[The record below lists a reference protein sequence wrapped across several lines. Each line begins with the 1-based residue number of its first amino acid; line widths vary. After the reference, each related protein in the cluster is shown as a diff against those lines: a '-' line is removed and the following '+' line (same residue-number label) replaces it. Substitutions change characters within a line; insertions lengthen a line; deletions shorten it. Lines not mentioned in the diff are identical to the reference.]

1 MIFKSIFRK
10 KLSSGKE
17 KFTLFTD
24 RDILRLVI
32 PLFFEQLLFI
42 LVGSADTLM
51 VAGLGEASISAVS
64 LVNMFNNCICSIIF
78 ALSTGGAVVAS
89 QFLGARNFTRAN
101 ESAKQLI
108 AIVLTAG
115 LLLFAVGELF
125 LEEIVQLIYGEL
137 APDVYKDLLSYF
149 RIILITIPF
158 VAVYGGCA
166 ALFRAMNRTKMTMYI
181 SFISNVINITGNA
194 LLIYWLCMGVSGA
207 ALATLIA
214 RIVSVAII
222 LILITNKSGMISL
235 NFRKGFRFSW
245 NLVKKILYIGI
256 PGGIENGVFQFGRVL
271 VLGLIAT
278 YGTREI
284 AANAVAN
291 TLDIFGCLCGNV
303 FSLAVVTVIGRAVGA
318 GDEGQVRFYVGKMMK
333 WAYTAHISWNLIVL
347 AFTPL
352 MLLCFSKIDVE
363 TRQLAWYLILI
374 HNGIGMLM
382 WPISFVFPNILRS
395 MNDVKVTMC
404 ISVCSMLL
412 VRVGSSYL
420 IAGWINSGVLA
431 VWIAMVFDWI
441 VRSSGFYLRY
451 KSGAWCLLM
460 RMKKSKA

>member
-207 ALATLIA
+207 ALATLISYLVVFLI
-214 RIVSVAII
+214 RSVNTRRHLPFRQYPWQVAFNTLVVGVQALAII
-222 LILITNKSGMISL
+222 RRVEGWIWIQVGAIALIFFVNAKPLITM
-235 NFRKGFRFSW
+235 
-245 NLVKKILYIGI
+245 
-256 PGGIENGVFQFGRVL
+256 VL
-271 VLGLIAT
+271 H
-278 YGTREI
+278 R
-284 AANAVAN
+284 
-291 TLDIFGCLCGNV
+291 
-303 FSLAVVTVIGRAVGA
+303 
-318 GDEGQVRFYVGKMMK
+318 
-333 WAYTAHISWNLIVL
+333 
-347 AFTPL
+347 
-352 MLLCFSKIDVE
+352 
-363 TRQLAWYLILI
+363 
-374 HNGIGMLM
+374 
-382 WPISFVFPNILRS
+382 LRS
-395 MNDVKVTMC
+395 
-404 ISVCSMLL
+404 
-412 VRVGSSYL
+412 R
-420 IAGWINSGVLA
+420 
-431 VWIAMVFDWI
+431 
-441 VRSSGFYLRY
+441 R
-451 KSGAWCLLM
+451 
-460 RMKKSKA
+460 KKA